1 MVASR
6 VQITGD
12 EKLLAQFRKLAA
24 EGEDVVHEL
33 VTELTLDVH
42 RRAVRG
48 VQRGPA
54 SGRIY
59 QKYRPRR
66 THQAS
71 APGEYPA
78 SDTGRLASSIEFEPP
93 RSKQKPVGIV
103 GTSLGYGRILEFK
116 SPARGGRPW
125 LLRAFNE
132 GVENADR
139 LLNRIFKRRTKL

>member
-1 MVASR
+1 MR
-6 VQITGD
+6 VRITGD
-12 EKLLAQFRKLAA
+12 DKLLAQFQRLAMA
-24 EGEDVVHEL
+24 APEAVHEL

-54 SGRIY
+54 SGRVY

-78 SDTGRLASSIEFEPP
+78 TDTGRLASSIQFEPP
-93 RSKQKPVGIV
+93 TNKAKPVGVV
-103 GTSLGYGRILEFK
+103 GTNLHYGKLLEFK

-125 LLRAFNE
+125 LMRAFNE
-132 GVENADR
+132 GVEDSEAI
-139 LLNRIFKRRTKL
+139 LLRIFKRRSKT